1 MHALNLEPNQSGAH
15 QRQTKQEQE
24 QRQRK
29 QGLKTR
35 LRKFLRKQ
43 FVRNFAPYASLR
55 PSSDVVLFMCRT

>member
-24 QRQRK
+24 QRQRE

-43 FVRNFAPYASLR
+43 FVRNFAPYASL
-55 PSSDVVLFMCRT
+55 T